1 MHDLR
6 LSPTTPRGML
16 LMEAVMASFLMVLA
30 FLAAVKLYGAS
41 LQWEASTGKV
51 RLATL
56 VAERKME
63 EIRAQSAQ
71 IPNGSTFRAHL
82 QGLTNGTDSTYPDA
96 PGLVVNA
103 QRIDLTHEEVE
114 SSGLTPTNGIHS
126 PSTTFYTEPNGGS
139 GPPYPSDPLG
149 DFQLN
154 ATYESYPYSRRMPD
168 SFRLVQVTVR
178 WGNGVNDNV
187 KLLSLIGDPIPP
199 RKNTGATDFNETA
212 VVVKESGPNNLTGG
226 TPAVYTV
233 EVTTRDGAVVE
244 DVSVLWGIDP
254 NGDGTADLFALNAAG
269 TRVRVSRPASAESG
283 QQFRL
288 LAQIRYKGV
297 EARARSEWISL

>member
-1 MHDLR
+1 MRHLYR
-6 LSPTTPRGML
+6 PPLAPRGML
-16 LMEAVMASFLMVLA
+16 LMEAIMASFLMVFA

-71 IPNGSTFRAHL
+71 IPSGSTFRAHL
-82 QGLTNGTDSTYPDA
+82 QGLTNGTDSSYADA
-96 PGLVVNA
+96 PGLIVNA
-103 QRIDLTHEEVE
+103 KRIDITHEEVD
-114 SSGLTPTNGIHS
+114 SSGLTPTEEIHS
-126 PSTTFYTEPNGGS
+126 PSSTFYTEPNGGT

-149 DFQLN
+149 DYQLN
-154 ATYESYPYSRRMPD
+154 ATYESYPYSRRMPH
-168 SFRLVQVTVR
+168 SFRLIQVTVR
-178 WGNGVNDNV
+178 WGTGVNDNV
-187 KLLSLIGDPIPP
+187 KLLSLIGDPVPP

-212 VVVKESGPNNLTGG
+212 VIVKESGPNNLTGA
-226 TPAVYTV
+226 TPAVYTL
-233 EVTTRDGAVVE
+233 EVTARDGAVVE

-254 NGDGTADLFALNAAG
+254 DGDGTADLFALNAAG
-269 TRVRVSRPASAESG
+269 TRVRVTRPASAESG

-288 LAQIRYKGV
+288 LAQVRYKGV
-297 EARARSEWISL
+297 EARARSEWITL